1 MCDNLCDKHAEDN
14 FHTNCPLHVRTD
26 TSVGGCRRLQ
36 EEDLEDVVTDAADR
50 RQIFAAI
57 SKQRAGDGTQRA
69 NPDELD

>member
-1 MCDNLCDKHAEDN
+1 MALDN

-26 TSVGGCRRLQ
+26 TSVGCCRRRLQ